1 MANVAITYYD
11 AIPDENA
18 FNSKLSV
25 SGLVEGDTI
34 ATLRTQ
40 NASFDTLYTVG
51 SNAGEYEVVVNG
63 YSNNNYN
70 LTIENGTL
78 TVNKRAL
85 TISLQNDYLIYG
97 DEYVPSFRYV
107 GFVGNDTA
115 ENAISGLTVSGDTK
129 NAGEH
134 TIIGANATSSNYE
147 ITYVGAKLEIE
158 QRHIYLV
165 IHDQTKVYGEENPTF
180 TYALTSYVD
189 GEPVFGFDETVAD
202 LGEMV
207 IAPKNFAGN
216 AGVYDIEVNGITN
229 TNYVVNV
236 TSAKFTVTRKALT
249 ITAKDMTITFGDKDP
264 APYFNG
270 VETDGFVN
278 GDTIDNVGTQVL
290 YSCAFVANAN
300 GKAGTYEITPRLSLD
315 NYIVTANKG
324 TLTVNKKNIT
334 LTGDTIDV
342 FYGSEKPTLTAK
354 SSYYAYNDTIETIG
368 SFSLS
373 CQYEKG
379 NDVGDYTIVVSNAS
393 SDKYN
398 ITVANGKVV
407 VNPYETAV
415 TWVGNNE
422 TYTYNSEDRTG
433 MISATY
439 LDLYGEEHVATISFS
454 ASNSTP
460 NAFINA
466 GTYTVTATS
475 GDSNYKLIGTT
486 IKLVMGKASYS
497 ASDVVEPSG
506 LSGVYSPEKTLGANY
521 VIGSSYSWANNS
533 IIPTVDVTEYDAYY
547 NADTENYVNYPIK
560 VTVQITPALV
570 SLSASSSTVDTA
582 YVVETSINEY
592 ATSYTIAPSVYW
604 IEGGKTIGA
613 GLYTLTYSN
622 GSTFTPGSHY
632 TQITFS
638 SVNYKMDSTTTTV
651 EGNNNVTTIDYFIK
665 YKSVDVGGTLY
676 TAEDA
681 LNTATSG
688 NVIVK
693 ANTSFATSQEAIDKF
708 YATDAYYTV
717 KSGVTLLVP
726 YKNGDTKGYADGG
739 EEGSTNY
746 KEHPNVTNKESDT
759 PVLFRTLTIPSVV
772 TLKVN
777 GALTVGALTGTQ
789 DSGTRQNRISGNY
802 SELYLYGNIEANN
815 ASLNVYGYI
824 KGTGKITA
832 TGSTVVT
839 ETMYLTGFL
848 GGSIS
853 AGRYGGNDFSKS
865 IISFVSS
872 SSIVVDNPNMF
883 PFNQYALRAIQ
894 STLELNYGSSLRGM
908 VKIATSAQKV
918 SFVSIKAKINK
929 AYFPIIS
936 SSSNANSALLRIT
949 SQGSKITKS
958 FTPDPNSANVN
969 DPDAKDKGRVKF
981 TLEGDIADGY
991 ADLEVAVATTKL
1003 KMSSQKVFFP
1013 IDGRIDL
1020 EVKSG
1025 TFAQAY
1031 MFKLLPG
1038 ATLTIKSGANHIVN
1052 GSIITYK
1059 SGFTDTSTYA
1069 YPTNRGDA
1077 KIYVEGTLTI
1087 NGKAGG
1093 DVYGVNGGKVVVG
1106 SNATIAS
1113 LKSVEGSGSLNVST
1127 SGAKTTFTESQS
1139 QTRNLELHNASG
1151 TASVSKGTT
1160 YTYNGSTWG

>member
-1 MANVAITYYD
+1 M
-11 AIPDENA
+11 PDENR
-18 FNSKLSV
+18 FVSGLSV

-134 TIIGANATSSNYE
+134 TIIGANATSTNYE

-158 QRHIYLV
+158 QRHIYLE

-592 ATSYTIAPSVYW
+592 ATSYTLAPSVYW

-651 EGNNNVTTIDYFIK
+651 DGNNNVTTIDYFIK

-681 LNTATSG
+681 LNVATSG

-693 ANTSFATSQEAIDKF
+693 SNTTFATSQEVINTLYNDPK
-708 YATDAYYTV
+708 YYTI

-726 YKNGDTKGYADGG
+726 FTNDTSVVGYADGYIRAG
-739 EEGSTNY
+739 ESGSANY
-746 KEHPNVTNKESDT
+746 KAHPNVKNGDSIT
-759 PVLFRTLTIPSVV
+759 PVLHITLTIPSVV
-772 TLKVN
+772 NLTVN
-777 GALTVGALTGTQ
+777 GAFTVGAETGKQ
-789 DSGTRQNRISGNY
+789 DAGTMQNGITGAY
-802 SELYLYGNIEANN
+802 SEVILNGNMSVPS

-824 KGTGKITA
+824 KGSGKINA

-839 ETMYLTGFL
+839 ENMYLTGFP
-848 GGSIS
+848 GGSIAGARFIGTNNIS
-853 AGRYGGNDFSKS
+853 ALTLMGNGDYNLKT
-865 IISFVSS
+865 
-872 SSIVVDNPNMF
+872 DPYMF
-883 PFNQYALRAIQ
+883 PFNQYELRSIQ
-894 STLELNYGSSLRGM
+894 TALELNYGTSLRGM
-908 VKIATSAQKV
+908 VKIATSEQSLIIAKV
-918 SFVSIKAKINK
+918 TL
-929 AYFPIIS
+929 AYVNLIS
-936 SSSNANSALLRIT
+936 SSTDVSSGVIRMSSGAKVTKTFANDRV
-949 SQGSKITKS
+949 KIT
-958 FTPDPNSANVN
+958 T
-969 DPDAKDKGRVKF
+969 
-981 TLEGDIADGY
+981 EGTINDGY
-991 ADLEVAVATTKL
+991 TAIRVPVMAKQVVMD
-1003 KMSSQKVFFP
+1003 SQKVMFA
-1013 IDGRIDL
+1013 IDGRMDV

-1025 TFAQAY
+1025 TFNQAY

-1038 ATLTIKSGANHIVN
+1038 ATLTVKSGATYNLNGTIV
-1052 GSIITYK
+1052 TYK
-1059 SGFTDTSTYA
+1059 NGFTGITQYP

-1077 KIYVEGTLTI
+1077 KVFVEGTFNL
-1087 NGKAGG
+1087 NGKFGG
-1093 DVYGVNGGKVVVG
+1093 DIYGINGGKVAVG
-1106 SNATIAS
+1106 SSATIAS
-1113 LKSVEGSGSLNVST
+1113 VKSLEGGGTMVRSGLNIQF
-1127 SGAKTTFTESQS
+1127 TFNESQS